1 MYFVYFVC
9 FVVNTSRN
17 PLSSRTVSIR
27 TMSLS
32 SKILTAGAFLAFFAF
47 GFVDNLK
54 GPLLPEILRVEKMSY
69 AQGGTFFL
77 AAYIG
82 FIVATLASGVLADV
96 LSNRRVLLLSAICLL
111 AGAGGLNATDSLLLL
126 NLFMAIIGIGL
137 GGIEVGANGLMVELH
152 SAQRARYLNLLAT
165 FHGVGS
171 LLVPLVAAWLIA
183 VPLAWPQIYLCTAVL
198 AIPLIGIFTLTSQAV
213 AGKPPDGATGWSW
226 RELMQVGFTWRMCWF
241 YVLICAYVAIELG
254 VAAWLVEYLQS
265 ELQLGVSQSS
275 FYLSGYFAM
284 IMLGRFFGSW
294 WVERVGY
301 LRMIAMALVGALACL
316 AAGLFGPA
324 EWRLLLPISGL
335 FMSIIFPT
343 VAAAVAAA
351 HPSNVG
357 SIFGILF
364 TFGGVGGALGPWVI
378 GLVSQ
383 VNGLR
388 WGLASTLAFGIIAL
402 IAVVILWRPQP
413 RNMATAT
420 GHN

>member
-1 MYFVYFVC
+1 
-9 FVVNTSRN
+9 
-17 PLSSRTVSIR
+17 
-27 TMSLS
+27 MSLS
-32 SKILTAGAFLAFFAF
+32 SKLLTAGAFLSFFAF

-96 LSNRRVLLLSAICLL
+96 LSNRRVLLLSAFCLL
-111 AGAGGLNATDSLLLL
+111 AGAGGLNTTHSLMLLY
-126 NLFMAIIGIGL
+126 LFMAIIGFSL
-137 GGIEVGANGLMVELH
+137 GGIEIGANGLMVELH

-171 LLVPLVAAWLIA
+171 LLVPLLVVWLLA
-183 VPLAWPQIYLCTAVL
+183 VPFTWPQIYFCTAVL
-198 AIPLIGIFTLTSQAV
+198 ALPLIGIFTLTSQTVVDQPAERE
-213 AGKPPDGATGWSW
+213 AGWSL
-226 RELMQVGFTWRMCWF
+226 RELVQVGFTWRMGWF
-241 YVLICAYVAIELG
+241 YLLICAYVAVELG
-254 VAAWLVEYLQS
+254 VAAWLVEYLQK
-265 ELQLGVSQSS
+265 ELDVGSARSS
-275 FYLSGYFAM
+275 YYLSGFFAM

-301 LRMIAMALVGALACL
+301 LRMIAFSLGGTFACL
-316 AAGLFGPA
+316 AVGLFGPA
-324 EWRLLLPISGL
+324 EWALLLPLSGL
-335 FMSIIFPT
+335 FMSIVFPT
-343 VAAAVAAA
+343 IAAAVAAA

-383 VNGLR
+383 AFGLR
-388 WGLASTLAFGIIAL
+388 CGLASTLAFCAIAL
-402 IAVVILWRPQP
+402 IALVVLSRPQSSDCSTVVP
-413 RNMATAT
+413 TV
-420 GHN
+420 